1 MDRTC
6 RRSEN
11 GHGSGMTDPKRNVFP
26 VLCFNMGSSSL
37 KFDLYLF
44 EDGEESL
51 LVEGEFER
59 IGLQGGH
66 LWVRDAKKEVLDDL
80 QGDFTGHEAAIGEIF
95 AALDRLKVPRP
106 AAAGHRIVHGGPD
119 HTNPAKVDA
128 ELIETLRGLIAFAP
142 LHLPA
147 EIQVIE
153 AVSLRF
159 PELPQVACFDTAFH
173 RRMPEIAQRL
183 PLRRELWDAGIR
195 RYGFHGLS
203 YEYILEALGAAADGR
218 VIIAHLGNGASMAA
232 VLNGRPLD
240 TTMGFTP
247 AGGFMMGTRSGDLDP
262 GVILFL
268 MNEKGYNT
276 AQIDQL
282 VNHDSGLL
290 GVSLI
295 SPDMKT
301 LLDKR
306 KSEPHADQAIG
317 MFCYHLRKQIGA
329 LAAVLEGID
338 TLVFTGGIGELAAP
352 VRWETC
358 QGLRHLGIHLDDKK
372 NSINADTISIPSS
385 ACTVQV
391 LHTDEG
397 LMIARHTR
405 ELVLSGTKQGR
416 R

>member
-1 MDRTC
+1 
-6 RRSEN
+6 
-11 GHGSGMTDPKRNVFP
+11 
-26 VLCFNMGSSSL
+26 
-37 KFDLYLF
+37 
-44 EDGEESL
+44 
-51 LVEGEFER
+51 
-59 IGLQGGH
+59 
-66 LWVRDAKKEVLDDL
+66 
-80 QGDFTGHEAAIGEIF
+80 
-95 AALDRLKVPRP
+95 
-106 AAAGHRIVHGGPD
+106 
-119 HTNPAKVDA
+119 
-128 ELIETLRGLIAFAP
+128 
-142 LHLPA
+142 
-147 EIQVIE
+147 
-153 AVSLRF
+153 
-159 PELPQVACFDTAFH
+159 
-173 RRMPEIAQRL
+173 
-183 PLRRELWDAGIR
+183 
-195 RYGFHGLS
+195 
-203 YEYILEALGAAADGR
+203 
-218 VIIAHLGNGASMAA
+218 MAA

-268 MNEKGYNT
+268 MNEKGYST

-329 LAAVLEGID
+329 FAAILEGID

-352 VRWETC
+352 VRWEIC
-358 QGLRHLGIHLDDKK
+358 RGLRHLGIHLDDKK
-372 NSINADTISIPSS
+372 NRINADTISKSSS
-385 ACTVQV
+385 ACSVRV